1 MNAIV
6 TVSIYIA
13 IVLLLISIGGNVQ
26 QVTLNLTLPS
36 FYPPDSVFGLVWS
49 LLFVLFGF
57 YLYNAP
63 NHLQVAGLVYFT
75 LVLLWTP
82 LFVQT
87 ASTALGFYYLL
98 FVVALTLLLLIVSI
112 NTSYSYW
119 WLLLPQL
126 IWVSFA
132 TLLAYGLFSIN

>member
-6 TVSIYIA
+6 TVAIYIT

-26 QVTLNLTLPS
+26 QVTSKLNLPS
-36 FYPPDSVFGLVWS
+36 FYPPDSVFGMAWS

-63 NHLQVAGLVYFT
+63 DHLQVAGLVYFT
-75 LVLLWTP
+75 MVLLWTP

-87 ASTALGFYYLL
+87 ASTEVGFYYLL
-98 FVVALTLLLLIVSI
+98 FVVALTLFLLIVSI
-112 NTSYSYW
+112 NASYSYW

-132 TLLAYGLFSIN
+132 CVLAYQLFSIN